1 MSGREYFQ
9 CSAVAILV
17 QYKKINLQKKCSNWI
32 GNFVGFLHV
41 TRFQQKRPWL
51 NGRQDLSQ
59 TVDCRGCGVYWMS
72 DIV

>member
-1 MSGREYFQ
+1 MSGRDYFP

-17 QYKKINLQKKCSNWI
+17 QYKEINL
-32 GNFVGFLHV
+32 FVGVLHV

-59 TVDCRGCGVYWMS
+59 TVDCRGCGVYW
-72 DIV
+72 DV